1 MIVLVAGGTM
11 VVPFGEAL
19 DPPLDELPDE
29 LELPPEDEPA
39 PLDEDEPPPDEAP
52 DELDELLLLL
62 LLLLVLPL
70 LEVLPP
76 DELLPDEDDEELLL
90 LGKPELDDP
99 AELLEIPS
107 PPHAA
112 ITIAIAIIG
121 QHRRVRR
128 TGGLP
133 LQDFLL
139 SLLQM
144 PKALLY
150 VADLS
155 AEATPSAPRHNEFA
169 FTSRYS

>member
-11 VVPFGEAL
+11 VVPFGDAL

-52 DELDELLLLL
+52 DELDELLLLPL
-62 LLLLVLPL
+62 LPL
-70 LEVLPP
+70 LEELPP

-99 AELLEIPS
+99 PELLEIPS

-121 QHRRVRR
+121 QH
-128 TGGLP
+128 
-133 LQDFLL
+133 
-139 SLLQM
+139 
-144 PKALLY
+144 
-150 VADLS
+150 
-155 AEATPSAPRHNEFA
+155 
-169 FTSRYS
+169 